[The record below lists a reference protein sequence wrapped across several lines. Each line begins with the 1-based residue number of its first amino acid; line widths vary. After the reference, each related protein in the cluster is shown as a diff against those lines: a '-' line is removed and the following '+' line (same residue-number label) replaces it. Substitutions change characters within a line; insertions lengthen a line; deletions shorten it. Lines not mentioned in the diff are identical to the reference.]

1 MFFIMRD
8 LITGTISAF
17 VKAYERRPGTATRW
31 GDPLVGF
38 CDANSDLVQG
48 LKQSVAPDHLMP
60 SDLLPDAT
68 VVVVYFLPFTRELA
82 ETNRSGTAAS
92 PDWARAYAE
101 TNALFA
107 ELNDHLADLIQ
118 FHGGRAALPGT
129 AAGFSGTLLKSR
141 WSHRHFAVL
150 AGLGTFGMNNMLITS
165 AGCCGRVSS
174 FAADIPV
181 TLDKPLSE
189 EFCLYKR
196 SGKCGR
202 CFSRCPSGALSP
214 EGFDR
219 ERCFAVCM
227 ENEARYPGCDVCGMC
242 VTGVPCSFWDSVP
255 F

>member
-1 MFFIMRD
+1 MRD

-48 LKQSVAPDHLMP
+48 LKQSVAPDPLMP

-68 VVVVYFLPFTRELA
+68 MVVVYFLPFTRELA

-107 ELNDHLADLIQ
+107 ELNDHLAALIHS
-118 FHGGRAALPGT
+118 HGGR
-129 AAGFSGTLLKSR
+129 
-141 WSHRHFAVL
+141 AVL
-150 AGLGTFGMNNMLITS
+150 AGLGTFGMNNMLLTAS
-165 AGCCGRVSS
+165 GCCGRVSS

-181 TLDKPLSE
+181 IPDKPLSE

-196 SGKCGR
+196 SGKCGK
-202 CFSRCPSGALSP
+202 CISRCPSGALSP

-227 ENEARYPGCDVCGMC
+227 ENEVRYPGCDVCGKC

>member
-1 MFFIMRD
+1 MRD

-17 VKAYERRPGTATRW
+17 VKAYERRPGTATQW

-48 LKQSVAPDHLMP
+48 LKQSVSPDHLMP

-118 FHGGRAALPGT
+118 SHGGRAALPGT

-141 WSHRHFAVL
+141 WSVVAPPFCRPCRSWDIWYEQYADHISRLLRQSEFV
-150 AGLGTFGMNNMLITS
+150 
-165 AGCCGRVSS
+165 CGR
-174 FAADIPV
+174 
-181 TLDKPLSE
+181 
-189 EFCLYKR
+189 Y
-196 SGKCGR
+196 SGNFG
-202 CFSRCPSGALSP
+202 
-214 EGFDR
+214 
-219 ERCFAVCM
+219 
-227 ENEARYPGCDVCGMC
+227 
-242 VTGVPCSFWDSVP
+242 
-255 F
+255 